1 MSIHIGAK
9 ENEIAET
16 VLMSG
21 DPLRAK
27 HIAENLLEKSV
38 CYNQVR
44 GMYGYTGYYK
54 GKRVSVQGSG
64 MGAPSIAIYANELVK
79 EYKVKQIIRIGTC
92 GSIQPEIKIKDVV
105 LAMSASADFTL
116 NDMRFNG
123 MTYAPCADFGLLYK
137 AYNSSVEKKIHTHI
151 GNVLNTNDFYYDGGD
166 IYWKRWAEY
175 GVLAIDMES
184 FALYTIASKNHVK
197 ALTLL
202 TVSDSFITH
211 EKASAEERQLA
222 FIKMVDI
229 ALDII

>member
-27 HIAENLLEKSV
+27 HIAETLLENPV

-44 GMYGYTGYYK
+44 GMLGYTGYFK

-64 MGAPSIAIYANELVK
+64 MGAASIAIYATELIK
-79 EYKVKQIIRIGTC
+79 EYNVKQIIRIGTC

-116 NDMRFNG
+116 NDLRFNG
-123 MTYAPCADFGLLYK
+123 MTYAPSANFELLYK
-137 AYNSSVEKKIHTHI
+137 AYNSAVKKEIPVHI
-151 GNVLNTNDFYYDGGD
+151 GNILNTNDFYYDGD
-166 IYWKRWAEY
+166 VYWKRWSEY

-184 FALYTIASKNHVK
+184 FALYTIASKNKVK

-202 TVSDSFITH
+202 TVSDCFIT
-211 EKASAEERQLA
+211 KAKAPAEERQSA
-222 FIKMVDI
+222 FLKMVDI